1 MSSETSPPPPATP
14 GKDARLLGLVLLLV
28 LMASLAPRL
37 ARGARHFWPEADHM
51 PAGAEQA
58 SFFSMEPDGLY
69 HARRVDRVLTEGF
82 PVAETDPYMNYPE
95 GAPIP
100 WPPYY
105 DAALAAAASPF
116 APGEEVARRRFVEVW
131 VCTAPLLFG
140 VLASLVAALAGWML
154 AGGPAALT
162 AGLYHALTFAAIN
175 YSTLGNGDHHAWI
188 SLLTALMLLGLGAAF
203 TRGGLERRWS
213 GAGWGLVLGL
223 FAGVLLGSWVAS
235 LLYVLQ
241 VELALAWLLVRAG
254 RRSLPGL
261 APLGLA
267 FHLAAAL
274 SILPAVLS
282 SPWKEELPWIVV
294 NLSWFHPA
302 FLALGALVF
311 VPPLLLG
318 GTRLRPGTRAARLY
332 PAMVAAALIV
342 LGLVLALLD
351 AGPARGI
358 REGREWV
365 SAADRFMSIVQESW
379 PLIGPP
385 AGGLGPLTKALGF
398 LVLIS
403 PLAWGWAAW
412 MCFRRD
418 RWELLPWVVSFPPM
432 AAYALM
438 QRRFADALAIPL
450 AVLLG
455 WAVGRLVRWPARA
468 WVPAVVLVVGLCHA
482 TAAMREKL
490 RVGFDAR
497 RVFWGAEWQ
506 DHVLGERLMLEWLR
520 ERTPEGGDWCV
531 LAHWDMGHKI
541 EWIADRPSVATNFG
555 SYVGQASFADPPAF
569 FLAESEEEALGVLDR
584 RRARYALITRDIART
599 LSTMVRVHCPERR
612 HLYLDDDDQIRVERW
627 RRTMASRLLP
637 EALPTEPGGP
647 MRVSA
652 EPFGGLR
659 LVYASRSFD
668 RLQMDPRNP
677 QIPMRAGWVWERVP
691 GAVLAAHGAPGEALE
706 VGFDV
711 HYPAAQLV
719 LPFRARATADESGLA
734 RIRVPYT
741 TERPNGTGRVQGP
754 AHWRMGAREGRVGVP
769 AAAVRSGETVELR

>member
-1 MSSETSPPPPATP
+1 MNRETSPPPPATS
-14 GKDARLLGLVLLLV
+14 GKDALRLGLVLLLV
-28 LMASLAPRL
+28 LAASLAPRL

-69 HARRVDRVLTEGF
+69 HARRVDRVLTEGS

-105 DAALAAAASPF
+105 DAALAAAAAPF

-213 GAGWGLVLGL
+213 GAGWGLLLGL
-223 FAGVLLGSWVAS
+223 CAGVLLGSWVAS

-241 VELALAWLLVRAG
+241 VELALAWLLVRGG

-267 FHLAAAL
+267 FHLAAAVA
-274 SILPAVLS
+274 ILPAVLS

-318 GTRLRPGTRAARLY
+318 GTRLRPGTPSGRRYALV
-332 PAMVAAALIV
+332 VAVSLAG

-365 SAADRFMSIVQESW
+365 SAADRFMSIVQESL
-379 PLIGPP
+379 PLFGGS
-385 AGGLGPLTKALGF
+385 AGGLGAVIEALGW
-398 LVLIS
+398 LAPLA

-438 QRRFADALAIPL
+438 QRRFADALAVPL

-455 WAVGRLVRWPARA
+455 WALGRLVRWPARA
-468 WVPAVVLVVGLCHA
+468 WVPLLLVAVPLCHA
-482 TAAMREKL
+482 TATMRERI
-490 RVGFDAR
+490 RVGFDAPG
-497 RVFWGAEWQ
+497 VFWGAEVW
-506 DHVLGERLMLEWLR
+506 DHPLGERLTLEWLR
-520 ERTPEGGDWCV
+520 EHTPEGGDWCV
-531 LAHWDMGHKI
+531 LAHWDMGHGI

-555 SYVGQASFADPPAF
+555 SYVGARSFADPPAF
-569 FLAESEEEALGVLDR
+569 FLAESEAEALGVLDR

-599 LSTMVRVHCPERR
+599 LETMVKVHCQERK
-612 HLYLDDDDQIRVERW
+612 HEYLDAQDRMQLERW

-637 EALPTEPGGP
+637 EALSGKPGGP
-647 MRVSA
+647 MRVVT
-652 EPFGGLR
+652 EPFGSLR
-659 LVYASRSFD
+659 LVFASRSFD
-668 RLQMDPRNP
+668 RLRPDPRNP
-677 QIPMRAGWVWERVP
+677 RYPMRAGWIWERVP
-691 GAVLAAHGAPGEALE
+691 GAVLEARGAPGEALE

-719 LPFRARATADESGLA
+719 LPFRARATADEGGLA
-734 RIRVPYT
+734 RLRVPYT

-754 AHWRMGAREGRVGVP
+754 AHWRMGAREGRVAIP
-769 AAAVRSGETVELR
+769 AAAVRSGAVVELR